1 MPVFGL
7 QPQILEER
15 LTIDLTSR
23 VVVRILQ
30 GIPGGALREK
40 SRHKIRLKP
49 VTENMNVQRSSKI
62 GEAGEQMACDF
73 LLSRGH
79 QILDRNWRSGHLEL
93 DIVSEG
99 PDGLHFVE
107 VKARMAPVTTATMT
121 DQVNTVKRKR
131 ISAAALQY
139 LNKKH
144 LAGKEVY
151 FDIVS
156 VMFDGKET
164 VVRYFPQAW
173 IPMYV

>member
-1 MPVFGL
+1 
-7 QPQILEER
+7 
-15 LTIDLTSR
+15 
-23 VVVRILQ
+23 
-30 GIPGGALREK
+30 
-40 SRHKIRLKP
+40 
-49 VTENMNVQRSSKI
+49 MNVQRSSKI

-107 VKARMAPVTTATMT
+107 VKARTAPLSTTVT
-121 DQVNTVKRKR
+121 DQVNTVKQKR

-144 LAGKEVY
+144 LAGREVY